1 MRATQT
7 QPRYSMDFP
16 PGRTDDAGGEGSGSS
31 RMESPRRRQ
40 IPGASRRGW
49 RALSKREV
57 VAIALADVQ
66 RLASADQ
73 LWVPMAA
80 SLGASCGSSPSRAAA
95 CYCGWHAHCQRHVH
109 SNAAPFPDAGSV
121 VAEDP
126 GSHLQQQH
134 YALSN
139 LRCFMILWHLRD
151 WPFRTVTGCQEAV
164 THRAWAGDL
173 VGYLCVLSA
182 HCSLCMVQQGHC
194 RVAPGLLG

>member
-1 MRATQT
+1 MCAACECNLSSLMGGILRIEAIRQCKS
-7 QPRYSMDFP
+7 RC
-16 PGRTDDAGGEGSGSS
+16 PGLAGGLHPWRQRGL
-31 RMESPRRRQ
+31 RRQ
-40 IPGASRRGW
+40 RGAC
-49 RALSKREV
+49 
-57 VAIALADVQ
+57 IALT
-66 RLASADQ
+66 
-73 LWVPMAA
+73 
-80 SLGASCGSSPSRAAA
+80 
-95 CYCGWHAHCQRHVH
+95 YCGWHAHCQRHVH

>member
-1 MRATQT
+1 
-7 QPRYSMDFP
+7 MDFP

-49 RALSKREV
+49 RTLSKREV

-134 YALSN
+134 YAL
-139 LRCFMILWHLRD
+139 
-151 WPFRTVTGCQEAV
+151 
-164 THRAWAGDL
+164 
-173 VGYLCVLSA
+173 CVLSA